1 MSWKRVVQK
10 IYKCDLN
17 NLSSI
22 TTLWFIVLLIT
33 LQEEVITHIMNVYIM
48 LLMCDV
54 TISWV
59 LKLVRFFQLQIL
71 LITYCCQF
79 LALQKLAI
87 WLPNCDCVHPT
98 SENILFE
105 QEYWC
110 KCTDEIIFK
119 LIFFVL
125 ISCTPRHFLFEI
137 KWKCV
142 CLSITCFFQRESLML
157 RISIFIFIARIQC
170 RDWRNFLNFKVHLN
184 GNRGETWVLHQE
196 QQY

>member
-1 MSWKRVVQK
+1 MSTVNTEIEKTHHLIPNQWIALSLQLKNRSKSVINMTLIFSSGHIDVLYFFVYILHHDDASMSWKRVVQK
-10 IYKCDLN
+10 IHKCDLN

-79 LALQKLAI
+79 LAFQKN
-87 WLPNCDCVHPT
+87 WQYDCLTV
-98 SENILFE
+98 
-105 QEYWC
+105 
-110 KCTDEIIFK
+110 
-119 LIFFVL
+119 
-125 ISCTPRHFLFEI
+125 
-137 KWKCV
+137 
-142 CLSITCFFQRESLML
+142 
-157 RISIFIFIARIQC
+157 IAY
-170 RDWRNFLNFKVHLN
+170 N
-184 GNRGETWVLHQE
+184 
-196 QQY
+196 

>member
-1 MSWKRVVQK
+1 MRQWVEKRVVQK

-22 TTLWFIVLLIT
+22 TTLWFIVLLIM

-87 WLPNCDCVHPT
+87 WLPNCDCVQLT
-98 SENILFE
+98 SETSYSSKNIGVNALTKSSSNWYFLFW
-105 QEYWC
+105 YRA
-110 KCTDEIIFK
+110 
-119 LIFFVL
+119 LPVIFFLKLNENVYVYQSL
-125 ISCTPRHFLFEI
+125 
-137 KWKCV
+137 V
-142 CLSITCFFQRESLML
+142 FFKG
-157 RISIFIFIARIQC
+157 
-170 RDWRNFLNFKVHLN
+170 KV
-184 GNRGETWVLHQE
+184 WC
-196 QQY
+196 

>member
-22 TTLWFIVLLIT
+22 TTLWFIVLLIM

-59 LKLVRFFQLQIL
+59 LRLVRFFQLQIL

-87 WLPNCDCVHPT
+87 WLPNCDCVQLT
-98 SENILFE
+98 SETSYLNKNIGVNALTKSSSNW
-105 QEYWC
+105 Y
-110 KCTDEIIFK
+110 
-119 LIFFVL
+119 FFL

>member
-22 TTLWFIVLLIT
+22 TTMWFIVLLIT

-71 LITYCCQF
+71 LITYCRQF
-79 LALQKLAI
+79 LAFQKLAI
-87 WLPNCDCVHPT
+87 WLPNRDCVQLT
-98 SENILFE
+98 SETSYLNKNIGVNALTKSSSNWYFLFW
-105 QEYWC
+105 YRA
-110 KCTDEIIFK
+110 
-119 LIFFVL
+119 LPVIFFLKLNENVYVYQSL
-125 ISCTPRHFLFEI
+125 
-137 KWKCV
+137 V
-142 CLSITCFFQRESLML
+142 FFQRESLML

>member
-1 MSWKRVVQK
+1 MWFEQLIIHHHYV
-10 IYKCDLN
+10 IYCLTNHITGGSDYSYNECVYYAVDVRCYDQLSFETSSFLPVADLTN
-17 NLSSI
+17 
-22 TTLWFIVLLIT
+22 
-33 LQEEVITHIMNVYIM
+33 H
-48 LLMCDV
+48 
-54 TISWV
+54 
-59 LKLVRFFQLQIL
+59 IL
-71 LITYCCQF
+71 LSISRISK
-79 LALQKLAI
+79 KLAI
-87 WLPNCDCVHPT
+87 WLPNRDCVQLT